1 MIRVYKKK
9 FAELSREYEQKSA
22 EILREYEQKSVEIL
36 RECEQKLAEL
46 LREYEEK
53 LAKIP
58 REDKQKLVEILR
70 EYNQKLIEIRQEYEQ
85 KSVEISREYDQ
96 ELTRML
102 AELKLWSYQVSQLDN
117 RKNDTTEQNSLY
129 VNLSGWQTAREIL
142 EYEGYLFFEVAE
154 IGHCSICQSRIMNIK
169 AVVSKKKLQ
178 VKFAHL
184 LDRFPRDAK
193 TLWVGIAKPHTS
205 MTNEEIKE
213 FIGKTFDLP
222 IL

>member
-1 MIRVYKKK
+1 MIRAYKQKLAK
-9 FAELSREYEQKSA
+9 ISRAYDEKLA
-22 EILREYEQKSVEIL
+22 EIP
-36 RECEQKLAEL
+36 RECKQKLAEL

-58 REDKQKLVEILR
+58 RKDEQKLVEILQ
-70 EYNQKLIEIRQEYEQ
+70 EYNQKLTEIRQEYEQ
-85 KSVEISREYDQ
+85 KLVKISREYDQ
-96 ELTRML
+96 KLTVML
-102 AELKLWSYQVSQLDN
+102 AELKLISYQLSQLDAI
-117 RKNDTTEQNSLY
+117 KNDTTEQNSLY
-129 VNLSGWQTAREIL
+129 VNLNGWQTARENL
-142 EYEGYLFFEVAE
+142 EYGGYLFFEVAE
-154 IGHCSICQSRIMNIK
+154 IGHCSICQSRIMHIK